1 LLLFELCDSLV
12 SIFQSIFNVK
22 LSEELYNKLEKV
34 LKQRLVFEILE
45 LMVVDEV
52 FEFCKAQVI
61 EFKVPSVV

>member
-1 LLLFELCDSLV
+1 LLLFELCDALV
-12 SIFQSIFNVK
+12 SIFQSVFNVE

-34 LKQRLVFEILE
+34 FKQRLVFEILE